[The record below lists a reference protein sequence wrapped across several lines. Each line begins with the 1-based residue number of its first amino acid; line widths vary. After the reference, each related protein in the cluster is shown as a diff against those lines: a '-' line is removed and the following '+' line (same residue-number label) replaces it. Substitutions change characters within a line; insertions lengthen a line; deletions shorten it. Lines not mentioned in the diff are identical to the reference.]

1 MRKPSLDYETTLA
14 AIKSGTIATRQIG
27 SAPLWVA
34 TGSYPR
40 LGIRKGTILF
50 PNVTAAHFIRSSELY
65 SLLSQHGHIMDG
77 YGQGEIP
84 KLAQIFETLV
94 KIGQVLGFQGR
105 LSPEVRKRVISELS
119 YALIKMRGTTGGKG
133 EARQMMYQAVADCI
147 HGLSTGRIS
156 GKVEQAIRFITHRLE
171 QIGTKIAPLIDRRRV
186 AALYEI
192 AQQERQLWRIAFKL
206 HSRRKTLHVDHIT
219 AAIERDIREAR
230 NPDVLPFRRMVLN
243 AKTIVRSAIAA
254 IKANNNGYAG
264 HLLSKA
270 IIHLGFEPE
279 TPNQSPEKK
288 RWKLTKARKK
298 DDARD

>member
-14 AIKSGTIATRQIG
+14 AIKSGKIATRQIG
-27 SAPLWVA
+27 NAPLWVV
-34 TGSYPR
+34 TGSFSR

-156 GKVEQAIRFITHRLE
+156 GKVEQAIGFITGRLE
-171 QIGTKIAPLIDRRRV
+171 QIGTKIAPLIDRRRI

-192 AQQERQLWRIAFKL
+192 AQQERNLWRIAYTL
-206 HSRRKTLHVDHIT
+206 RTRRRTLSQRNIT
-219 AAIERDIREAR
+219 DALKRDLDELALS
-230 NPDVLPFRRMVLN
+230 DVLPFRRQVITGRTLVN
-243 AKTIVRSAIAA
+243 SALAA
-254 IKANNNGYAG
+254 LKANNPNYAG
-264 HLLSKA
+264 YLLDRA
-270 IIHLGFEPE
+270 INHLGFVSENLRPIPRQPKGGE
-279 TPNQSPEKK
+279 NESREQ
-288 RWKLTKARKK
+288 
-298 DDARD
+298 